1 MSVLTDTRAVAAAAA
16 AATAAVL
23 APHQPTYDRG
33 FAPAWVTLAG
43 AALAL
48 LFAWTERAWAG
59 RIAAVLLLWAGGGV
73 VLDGF
78 RAFFWATGIPA
89 GDFAQ
94 VNWAGAATRGAGL
107 LTSALLV
114 FALARRARGPWRER
128 PWLGYT
134 AFTLAF
140 PYPLLKLY
148 WSFGGGAARPEPYT
162 EGFPY
167 MESVMLLG
175 GAALALAL
183 VQPWGRRL
191 PRLPLLVPAWAATG
205 ALVSMGALAGFGTV
219 AQAVGL
225 SDGPVDF
232 GDPPT
237 VAMVGAVYGSWLLF
251 GLALGGAT
259 LTYQRL
265 TR

>member
-1 MSVLTDTRAVAAAAA
+1 MSVLTDTRAVIVAGAVAAV
-16 AATAAVL
+16 TVL
-23 APHQPTYDRG
+23 APHRPTYDQG
-33 FAPAWVTLAG
+33 FAPTWVTLAG
-43 AALAL
+43 VALAL
-48 LFAWTERAWAG
+48 LFASTERAWAG
-59 RIAAVLLLWAGGGV
+59 RTAAVLLLWAGGGV

-94 VNWAGAATRGAGL
+94 VNWVGAATRGTSL

-114 FALARRARGPWRER
+114 LALARRARGPWRER

-148 WSFGGGAARPEPYT
+148 WSFGGSAARPEPYT

-175 GAALALAL
+175 GGVLALAL

-191 PRLPLLVPAWAATG
+191 PRRPLLVPAWAATG

-232 GDPPT
+232 GDPLT

-251 GLALGGAT
+251 GLTLGGAT
-259 LTYQRL
+259 LIYQRL